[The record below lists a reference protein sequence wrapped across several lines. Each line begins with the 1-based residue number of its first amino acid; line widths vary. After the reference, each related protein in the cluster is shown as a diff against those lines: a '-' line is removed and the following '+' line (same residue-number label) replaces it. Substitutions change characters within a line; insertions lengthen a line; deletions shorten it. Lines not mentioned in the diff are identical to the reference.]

1 MNKMKMDKLLALYPQ
16 AQKKNSPASE
26 ADILSFAID
35 DAFIW
40 IKQDS
45 LSQQETSLLK
55 ALFPVINDQ
64 KKHPWYHYLFKDA
77 SCVQEKSFRLIQL
90 HVESKGEFLKK
101 EWQDTIL
108 ELFRYSA
115 DFFFYTDTDALLV
128 EQINRDYLDA
138 TEINGIFLSLDADF
152 DTTTSVYVGSFHSPG
167 TDLVP
172 LFAEERKIFLTEQNN
187 LYTHSRTF
195 SMQDLALHY
204 YTKDTVKDSKL
215 IKSYIELIKQNEME
229 VIIQELWN
237 ELGNVSSAAKTL
249 FLHRNTL
256 KYRIEKFQEQTG
268 FNLKKA
274 NDLLFCYLLLIHEH
288 N

>member
-1 MNKMKMDKLLALYPQ
+1 MKMNKLLALYPQ
-16 AQKKNSPASE
+16 AQKKSCPASE
-26 ADILSFAID
+26 ADILSFAVD

-40 IKQDS
+40 IKSDS

-55 ALFPVINDQ
+55 ALFPIVSDQ

-77 SCVQEKSFRLIQL
+77 SCIQEKSFRLIQL

-115 DFFFYTDTDALLV
+115 DFFFYTGTDALLI
-128 EQINRDYLDA
+128 EQKNCDYLDA
-138 TEINGIFLSLDADF
+138 AEINGIFLSLDADF
-152 DTTTSVYVGSFHSPG
+152 DTTTSVFVGSFHSPG
-167 TDLVP
+167 SDLVP
-172 LFAEERKIFLTEQNN
+172 LFAEERRIFLTEQNN

-195 SMQDLALHY
+195 SMQDVALHY
-204 YTKDTVKDSKL
+204 YTKDVMKDSAL

-229 VIIQELWN
+229 EIIQELWN

-256 KYRIEKFQEQTG
+256 KYRIEKFQEQSG

-288 N
+288 D

>member
-1 MNKMKMDKLLALYPQ
+1 MKMDKLLALYPQ

-64 KKHPWYHYLFKDA
+64 KKHPWYQYLFKDA

-108 ELFRYSA
+108 ELFRYSS

-152 DTTTSVYVGSFHSPG
+152 DTTTSVFVGSFHSPG

-172 LFAEERKIFLTEQNN
+172 FFAEERKIFLTEQNN

-195 SMQDLALHY
+195 SMQDVALHY

-256 KYRIEKFQEQTG
+256 KYRIEKFQEQSG

>member
-1 MNKMKMDKLLALYPQ
+1 MKMNKLLALYPQ
-16 AQKKNSPASE
+16 AQKKSCPASE
-26 ADILSFAID
+26 ADILSFAVD

-40 IKQDS
+40 IKSDS

-55 ALFPVINDQ
+55 ALFPIVSDQ

-77 SCVQEKSFRLIQL
+77 SCIQEKSFRLILL

-115 DFFFYTDTDALLV
+115 DFFFYTDTDALLI
-128 EQINRDYLDA
+128 EQKNCDYLDA
-138 TEINGIFLSLDADF
+138 AEINGIFLSLDADF
-152 DTTTSVYVGSFHSPG
+152 DTTTSVFVGSFHSPG
-167 TDLVP
+167 SDLVP
-172 LFAEERKIFLTEQNN
+172 LFAEERRIFLTEQNN

-195 SMQDLALHY
+195 SMQDVALHY
-204 YTKDTVKDSKL
+204 YTKDVMKDSAL

-229 VIIQELWN
+229 EIIQELWN

-256 KYRIEKFQEQTG
+256 KYRIEKFQEQSG
-268 FNLKKA
+268 FKLKKA

-288 N
+288 D

>member
-1 MNKMKMDKLLALYPQ
+1 MKMNKLLALYPQ
-16 AQKKNSPASE
+16 AQKKNCPASE
-26 ADILSFAID
+26 ADILSFAVD

-40 IKQDS
+40 IKSDS

-55 ALFPVINDQ
+55 ALFPIVSDQ

-77 SCVQEKSFRLIQL
+77 SCIQEKSFRLIQL

-115 DFFFYTDTDALLV
+115 DFFFYTDTDALLI
-128 EQINRDYLDA
+128 EQKNCDYLDA
-138 TEINGIFLSLDADF
+138 AEINGIFLSLDADF
-152 DTTTSVYVGSFHSPG
+152 DTTTSVFVGSFHSPG
-167 TDLVP
+167 SDLVP
-172 LFAEERKIFLTEQNN
+172 LFAEERRIFLTEQNN

-195 SMQDLALHY
+195 SMQDVALHY
-204 YTKDTVKDSKL
+204 YTKDAMKDSAL

-229 VIIQELWN
+229 EIIQELWN

-256 KYRIEKFQEQTG
+256 KYRIEKFQEQSG

-288 N
+288 D

>member
-1 MNKMKMDKLLALYPQ
+1 MKMNKLLALYPQ
-16 AQKKNSPASE
+16 AQKKSCPASE
-26 ADILSFAID
+26 ADILSFAVD

-40 IKQDS
+40 IKSDS

-55 ALFPVINDQ
+55 ALFPIVSDQ

-77 SCVQEKSFRLIQL
+77 SCIQEKSFRLIQL

-115 DFFFYTDTDALLV
+115 DFFFYTDTDALLI
-128 EQINRDYLDA
+128 EQKNCDYLDA
-138 TEINGIFLSLDADF
+138 AEINGIFLSLDADF
-152 DTTTSVYVGSFHSPG
+152 DTTTSVFVGSFHSPG
-167 TDLVP
+167 SDLVP
-172 LFAEERKIFLTEQNN
+172 LFAEERRIFLTEQNN

-195 SMQDLALHY
+195 SMQDVALHY
-204 YTKDTVKDSKL
+204 YTKGVMKDSAL

-229 VIIQELWN
+229 EIIQELWN

-256 KYRIEKFQEQTG
+256 KYRIEKFQEQSG

-288 N
+288 D

>member
-1 MNKMKMDKLLALYPQ
+1 MKMNKLLALYPQ
-16 AQKKNSPASE
+16 AQKKNCPTSE
-26 ADILSFAID
+26 ADILSFAVD

-40 IKQDS
+40 IKSDS

-55 ALFPVINDQ
+55 ALFPIVSDQ

-77 SCVQEKSFRLIQL
+77 SCIQEKSFRLIQL

-115 DFFFYTDTDALLV
+115 DFFFYTDTDALLI
-128 EQINRDYLDA
+128 EQKNCDYLDA
-138 TEINGIFLSLDADF
+138 AEINGIFLSLDADF
-152 DTTTSVYVGSFHSPG
+152 DTTTSVFVGSFHSPG
-167 TDLVP
+167 SDLVP
-172 LFAEERKIFLTEQNN
+172 LFAEERRIFLTEQNN

-195 SMQDLALHY
+195 SMQDVALHY
-204 YTKDTVKDSKL
+204 YTKDVMKDSAL

-229 VIIQELWN
+229 EIIQELWN

-256 KYRIEKFQEQTG
+256 KYRIEKFQEQSG

-288 N
+288 D

>member
-108 ELFRYSA
+108 ELFPYSA

-152 DTTTSVYVGSFHSPG
+152 DTTTSVFVGSFHSPG

-195 SMQDLALHY
+195 SMQDVALHY

-256 KYRIEKFQEQTG
+256 KYRIEKFQEQSG
-268 FNLKKA
+268 FKLKKA
-274 NDLLFCYLLLIHEH
+274 NDLLFCYLLLLHEH

>member
-1 MNKMKMDKLLALYPQ
+1 MKMNKLLALYPQ
-16 AQKKNSPASE
+16 AQKKSCPASE
-26 ADILSFAID
+26 ADILSFAVD

-40 IKQDS
+40 IKSDS

-55 ALFPVINDQ
+55 ALFPIVSDQ
-64 KKHPWYHYLFKDA
+64 KKHPWHHYLFKDA
-77 SCVQEKSFRLIQL
+77 SCIQEKSFRLIQL

-115 DFFFYTDTDALLV
+115 DFFFYTDTDALLI
-128 EQINRDYLDA
+128 EQKNCDYLDA
-138 TEINGIFLSLDADF
+138 AEINGIFLSLDADF
-152 DTTTSVYVGSFHSPG
+152 DTTTSVFVGSFHSPG
-167 TDLVP
+167 SDLVP
-172 LFAEERKIFLTEQNN
+172 LFAEERRIFLTEQNN

-195 SMQDLALHY
+195 SMQDVALHY
-204 YTKDTVKDSKL
+204 YTKDVMKDSAL

-229 VIIQELWN
+229 EIIQELWN

-256 KYRIEKFQEQTG
+256 KYRIEKFQEQSG
-268 FNLKKA
+268 FKLKKA

-288 N
+288 D

>member
-1 MNKMKMDKLLALYPQ
+1 
-16 AQKKNSPASE
+16 
-26 ADILSFAID
+26 
-35 DAFIW
+35 
-40 IKQDS
+40 
-45 LSQQETSLLK
+45 
-55 ALFPVINDQ
+55 
-64 KKHPWYHYLFKDA
+64 HYLFKDA

-152 DTTTSVYVGSFHSPG
+152 DTTTSVFVGSFHSPG

-195 SMQDLALHY
+195 SMQDVALHY

-256 KYRIEKFQEQTG
+256 KYRIEKFQEQSG

-274 NDLLFCYLLLIHEH
+274 NDLLFCYLLLLHEH